1 MTDEIRQMRLD
12 ALKVLRIPL
21 VPFGEPAP
29 RTVKAWARESSGKLI
44 LVHSPPLPSYPWHPE
59 SYFDQAQRVAE
70 AVGVDPDGPLPSW
83 SLWRKS
89 QTKYGANVNDLR
101 QPTLAD
107 HPAEALLRAALAA
120 WEEKP

>member
-21 VPFGEPAP
+21 VPFGESAP
-29 RTVKAWARESSGKLI
+29 RTAKVWARESSGELI
-44 LVHSPPLPSYPWHPE
+44 RVYSPSFLPHPWEPE

-83 SLWRKS
+83 CLWRES